1 MSGKI
6 YVTGDRGED
15 LFTRSDKGGRPT
27 THSAADTAY
36 DFPVPRGAPFLHH
49 VLEQLLPEASIVDD
63 RGKEGDEEIESL
75 QGMLTHIKQ
84 FGKKTYRV
92 WHIDQLKKPGPSKQ
106 RLAKAELP
114 VSPGDLL
121 IIHYGGA
128 AWKTIAFDGFGTF
141 LDQLKADTKPGG
153 NAVPAILVNVKA
165 LPELLPNGGPCWK
178 FRSPLWR
185 TLSEHDSNVGI
196 VIAMSTLR
204 RGGAA
209 ISLGFSW
216 ERTIEDFAAERHL
229 FPQLQALGRF
239 RHLFVRLGVAGLIH
253 IEQVANANCSH
264 RGRLYFIPDTLEA
277 FQRDPEVEGRVI
289 GKNSLLIAS
298 LVQAWKSYKPPDGEE
313 PPLPSDREE
322 PPLRAAFG
330 RAIRAIREFHDGGY
344 SAKVLE
350 KLDEYL
356 KDERDRPGRELI
368 KNFLQETKKKFFKN
382 SAEDIAAEQQ
392 LIESLKEI
400 ERCFKP
406 PPDGSKLEGCLKKV
420 EEFFARSNADADA
433 GADLIEQSV
442 KKIERFNASQAD
454 TDGGKADTDPN
465 KKADTDPGKNAI
477 QSLQKIIEKHAAE
490 VRCSDIGIPQYL
502 MAPPLPNALR
512 SAKRWHMLHDA
523 LHHAPVHRVN
533 IATAIVIA
541 GHKKILNKS
550 LTKEALGNDLWE
562 ILNRADYWNPHDR
575 APDYMT
581 LVEGEHPS
589 PPVLERQDLPSIP
602 VGRPKQHFQL
612 VAPVFQFGKLF
623 VADREEIEGLC
634 SVSRLLKDYV
644 RDKEHN
650 RKPISI
656 AVFGPP
662 GTGKSFA
669 IKRIAETFDR
679 NEKVENLEFNVA
691 QFKDVNDLGLVL
703 TKVGSLNH
711 QQVTP
716 LVFFDEFDCV
726 LDKQPLGWLK
736 YFLAPMQDGSFY
748 DANQTI
754 DIGRAIFVFAGGTFA
769 SFERFD
775 PRTIALP
782 SEELGLEF
790 SREHKDR
797 VKAFAE
803 RKGPDF
809 ISRLRGHINIS
820 QINNASGNVK
830 HLIRRALVLR
840 SMIEMQH
847 YCHPRNAPDGVAMID
862 EEVIYALL
870 TVDRYRHGV
879 RSMEAILQM
888 CKPVDGRIHIAS
900 LPSPAQLS
908 MHVDAEEFLIR
919 LYRGRARKIRPQ

>member
-1 MSGKI
+1 MNGSI

-36 DFPVPRGAPFLHH
+36 DFPVPRGAPFLHC
-49 VLEQLLPEASIVDD
+49 VLKTLLPDASIVDD
-63 RGKEGDEEIESL
+63 CGSEGDEKIESL

-92 WHIDQLKKPGPSKQ
+92 WHIDRLKKPGPSKQ
-106 RLAKAELP
+106 RLAKGELP
-114 VSPGDLL
+114 YSPEDVL

-128 AWKTIAFDGFGTF
+128 AWKTIAFDEPSDRFRTF
-141 LDQLKADTKPGG
+141 LNQLKADTKRGG

-165 LPELLPNGGPCWK
+165 LPELLPNGGPCWE
-178 FRSPLWR
+178 FRSPLWQM
-185 TLSEHDSNVGI
+185 LSEHDSNVGI

-216 ERTIEDFAAERHL
+216 ERTVEDFAAERHL

-253 IEQVANANCSH
+253 IEQVENANCSH
-264 RGRLYFIPDTLEA
+264 RGRLYFISDTLEA
-277 FQRDPEVEGRVI
+277 FHRDPEVEGRTI

-298 LVQAWKSYKPPDGEE
+298 LVQAWKSYKPPDGEK
-313 PPLPSDREE
+313 PPLSSDREE

-368 KNFLQETKKKFFKN
+368 KNSLQETKKKFFKN
-382 SAEDIAAEQQ
+382 SDEDIKAEQQ

-400 ERCFKP
+400 ERCFKT
-406 PPDGSKLEGCLKKV
+406 PPDGSKLESCQKKV
-420 EEFFARSNADADA
+420 EEFFARSNADTDA
-433 GADLIEQSV
+433 GTDLIEQSV

-454 TDGGKADTDPN
+454 TD
-465 KKADTDPGKNAI
+465 PGKNAI
-477 QSLQKIIEKHAAE
+477 QFLQKIIEKHAAE
-490 VRCSDIGIPQYL
+490 VRCSDIGIPEYL

-589 PPVLERQDLPSIP
+589 PPVLERQDLPTIP
-602 VGRPKQHFQL
+602 VGRRKQHFQL
-612 VAPVFQFGKLF
+612 IAPVFQFGKLF

-754 DIGRAIFVFAGGTFA
+754 DIGRAIFVFAGGTFP

-830 HLIRRALVLR
+830 H
-840 SMIEMQH
+840 
-847 YCHPRNAPDGVAMID
+847 
-862 EEVIYALL
+862 
-870 TVDRYRHGV
+870 
-879 RSMEAILQM
+879 
-888 CKPVDGRIHIAS
+888 
-900 LPSPAQLS
+900 
-908 MHVDAEEFLIR
+908 
-919 LYRGRARKIRPQ
+919 

>member
-27 THSAADTAY
+27 THSALDTAY
-36 DFPVPRGAPFLHH
+36 DFPVPRGASFLHC
-49 VLEQLLPEASIVDD
+49 VLEQLLPDPGIVDD
-63 RGKEGDEEIESL
+63 RGKEGEEIESL
-75 QGMLTHIKQ
+75 QGTLTHIKQ

-92 WHIDQLKKPGPSKQ
+92 WHIDRLKKPGPSEQ
-106 RLAKAELP
+106 RLAKGELP
-114 VSPGDLL
+114 YSSEDLL

-128 AWKTIAFDGFGTF
+128 AWKTIAFDEPDRFRTF
-141 LDQLKADTKPGG
+141 LNQLKADTKRGG
-153 NAVPAILVNVKA
+153 DAVPAILVNVKA
-165 LPELLPNGGPCWK
+165 LPELLPNGGPCWE

-185 TLSEHDSNVGI
+185 MLSEHDSNVGI
-196 VIAMSTLR
+196 VVAMSTLR

-216 ERTIEDFAAERHL
+216 ERTVEDFAAERHL

-253 IEQVANANCSH
+253 IERVESANRSH
-264 RGRLYFIPDTLEA
+264 RGRLYFISDTLEA
-277 FQRDPEVEGRVI
+277 FHRDPEVEGRTI

-298 LVQAWKSYKPPDGEE
+298 LVQARKSYKPPDGEE
-313 PPLPSDREE
+313 PPLSSDREK

-330 RAIRAIREFHDGGY
+330 RAIRALREFHDDGY

-356 KDERDRPGRELI
+356 KDGDPGRELI
-368 KNFLQETKKKFFKN
+368 KNSLQEIKKKFFEN
-382 SAEDIAAEQQ
+382 SAED
-392 LIESLKEI
+392 
-400 ERCFKP
+400 
-406 PPDGSKLEGCLKKV
+406 
-420 EEFFARSNADADA
+420 
-433 GADLIEQSV
+433 
-442 KKIERFNASQAD
+442 
-454 TDGGKADTDPN
+454 
-465 KKADTDPGKNAI
+465 
-477 QSLQKIIEKHAAE
+477 IEKHAAE

-512 SAKRWHMLHDA
+512 SAKRWHMLHDV

-589 PPVLERQDLPSIP
+589 PPVLERKDLPTIP

-612 VAPVFQFGKLF
+612 IAPVFQFGKLF

-919 LYRGRARKIRPQ
+919 LYRGRARKIHPDEAALAPTNPAPPSNAGHGQ

>member
-49 VLEQLLPEASIVDD
+49 VLKQLLPAASIVDD

-92 WHIDQLKKPGPSKQ
+92 WHIDRLKKPGPSKQ
-106 RLAKAELP
+106 RLAKGELP
-114 VSPGDLL
+114 YSTEDLL
-121 IIHYGGA
+121 VIHYGGA
-128 AWKTIAFDGFGTF
+128 AWSTTEFDKSEARFKTF
-141 LDQLKADTKPGG
+141 LDELTADTDRDVST
-153 NAVPAILVNVKA
+153 VPAILVNAKK
-165 LPELLPNGGPCWK
+165 LPELLPPNGEPDWQ
-178 FRSPLWR
+178 FASPLW
-185 TLSEHDSNVGI
+185 TMLSKNSSNVGI
-196 VIAMSTLR
+196 VVAMSTLR

-253 IEQVANANCSH
+253 IEQIANANCSH

-298 LVQAWKSYKPPDGEE
+298 LVKAGERCNPPNSEE
-313 PPLPSDREE
+313 PPLHV
-322 PPLRAAFG
+322 AFG
-330 RAIRAIREFHDGGY
+330 RAIRALREFHDGGY
-344 SAKVLE
+344 AATGLE
-350 KLDEYL
+350 KLECDNA
-356 KDERDRPGRELI
+356 GRELI
-368 KNFLQETKKKFFKN
+368 TESLEGIRNRFFKN
-382 SAEDIAAEQQ
+382 SPIDP
-392 LIESLKEI
+392 K
-400 ERCFKP
+400 
-406 PPDGSKLEGCLKKV
+406 
-420 EEFFARSNADADA
+420 
-433 GADLIEQSV
+433 DLV
-442 KKIERFNASQAD
+442 
-454 TDGGKADTDPN
+454 
-465 KKADTDPGKNAI
+465 
-477 QSLQKIIEKHAAE
+477 
-490 VRCSDIGIPQYL
+490 SDISIPQYL
-502 MAPPLPNALR
+502 MDPPLPNALR
-512 SAKRWHMLHDA
+512 SAKRWHMLHEA

-589 PPVLERQDLPSIP
+589 PPVLERQNLPIIP
-602 VGRPKQHFQL
+602 VGHPKQHFQL

-847 YCHPRNAPDGVAMID
+847 YCHPRNAPDGIAMID